1 MSVGVACDRAA
12 NVAGSTVRGPQC
24 MGLEGYSETVKTDDF
39 LYETSS
45 EKQKQSLPETNFF

>member
-24 MGLEGYSETVKTDDF
+24 MGLERYSETDDF
-39 LYETSS
+39 LHETSS
-45 EKQKQSLPETNFF
+45 EKQNKAPLKLTFFRP